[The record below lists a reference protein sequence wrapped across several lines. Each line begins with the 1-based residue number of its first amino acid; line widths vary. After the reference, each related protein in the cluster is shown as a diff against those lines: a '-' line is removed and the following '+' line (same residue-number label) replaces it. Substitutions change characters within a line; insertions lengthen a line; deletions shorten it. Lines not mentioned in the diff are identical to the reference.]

1 MCDFVFKI
9 IVYLSVCL
17 FGFVTHAN
25 DLKLHGFVAQG
36 LIQSNESNFVND
48 DGDIST
54 RLTEVG
60 INASYRIHPK
70 LRVAG
75 QGIYLNGGNRYP
87 EGARIDYLFLDWQLL
102 NIPNWQVD
110 MHIGRYKNY
119 HWMYSATRDVPHT
132 RPSIILP
139 QSIYFDVF
147 RDVALGSDGLAILAS
162 TNNEVGEWEINWS
175 YGRSD
180 ISAEQTQNL
189 LSDGASGDLEQDFAH
204 QFTLTWK
211 PITSLYQV
219 GLSLLDSKF
228 SYRQGQGDD
237 YFDGV
242 ATSQRLMLNF
252 IYFGEFWELSSEI
265 LKERVVFQ
273 DVVFPSFYSDST
285 AEGGYLQFRYFINP
299 RVNALLRLDLF
310 DRDRRDRSGR
320 EIEFMSNGNVPGYF
334 GYMDQAT
341 LGIDWKVSEKV
352 QLQVEYHRV
361 KGTGRLAPVLSP
373 NVQLNTGKYWDIW
386 AVQLMYWF

>member
-119 HWMYSATRDVPHT
+119 H
-132 RPSIILP
+132 
-139 QSIYFDVF
+139 
-147 RDVALGSDGLAILAS
+147 
-162 TNNEVGEWEINWS
+162 
-175 YGRSD
+175 
-180 ISAEQTQNL
+180 
-189 LSDGASGDLEQDFAH
+189 
-204 QFTLTWK
+204 
-211 PITSLYQV
+211 
-219 GLSLLDSKF
+219 
-228 SYRQGQGDD
+228 
-237 YFDGV
+237 
-242 ATSQRLMLNF
+242 
-252 IYFGEFWELSSEI
+252 
-265 LKERVVFQ
+265 
-273 DVVFPSFYSDST
+273 
-285 AEGGYLQFRYFINP
+285 
-299 RVNALLRLDLF
+299 
-310 DRDRRDRSGR
+310 
-320 EIEFMSNGNVPGYF
+320 
-334 GYMDQAT
+334 
-341 LGIDWKVSEKV
+341 
-352 QLQVEYHRV
+352 
-361 KGTGRLAPVLSP
+361 
-373 NVQLNTGKYWDIW
+373 
-386 AVQLMYWF
+386 